1 MEATKEKSRRLSSD
15 ILVGPSLPP
24 FVEGQL
30 RCFLHV
36 SVGEVKWMSRIKPP
50 SQVHISF
57 KWWGQQSNNIL
68 LEPKSTGS
76 YKTPKAK
83 CAVKYPIRSG
93 PKQFS
98 AYLKD
103 MGSLNLDVLA
113 NKQMIG
119 QAQINNIGLLCNS
132 RPLQGFYPVI
142 SVIDDSLQ
150 KEIASIFVSLA
161 FHSVA
166 SSFNMTSST
175 IPTTDMSSPQPKT
188 SRESSKQA
196 KHYKK
201 EKGDAISTGKIVS
214 KKKQKEVKI
223 SSAPPEKI
231 EYSDQ
236 SIDDNFPSF
245 VVGPGKISSTSDQI
259 NTGPPRGS
267 SQRDLGHYQPSPGH
281 NADRKIHL
289 DKKSPVS
296 KDLDGP
302 GLLHDLIE
310 RGKTLRNKMLL
321 SSLDS
326 PDQVHHDG
334 KATSSHVEGN
344 LIKEILHQIDDDVIL
359 NSEDHSKEEYS
370 MDKKLVEM
378 VTGEDELNI
387 ERLMKKLEHDSEGS
401 LNEEFSDSEDPIRE
415 ASLLTD
421 LFYNAKLNSSE
432 ESSVVLS
439 DDSDDGKSKPRRES
453 FSLEDQGNKRPK
465 KSKKQKRLHKSKS
478 EKKGKPVD
486 DLPGSGNSM
495 NDEDNN
501 SMTYINPISNASQD
515 ESTQLPEDNKDEPD
529 NIFAKK
535 IERLIPEGMDLDTIT
550 ILARARFARV
560 IVHKLDVKSN
570 DIEPNNCTF
579 FIEYEFPFHSR
590 ESTANYP
597 AYNEVIRCASNKV
610 VEKSVVFNHRSVF
623 PVHFDGPTLTKWW
636 DKRITFKVFSRG
648 RSSASHVLIG
658 KQSVAL
664 RRILLS
670 DDFIYQA
677 NIDVVGESNAQ
688 KERDNAKLMDDVFGQ
703 LELSIELGSD
713 KEDLKHKNREII
725 ETISTQAVKHQ
736 GIVVSKKPG
745 RETEQSKTPLIRNA
759 NLKVNQNGTTQR
771 QLYPSEAVEKPL
783 PCENIAL
790 HSLLLIPEGRV
801 CTDGFES
808 GLAKPVNAYLVCRM
822 FWDASVAKSKVCWS
836 TVDPEFQFV
845 QTIPLM
851 LNSQLLDRAKDN
863 FMVVEIWNKSLTA
876 DDDMVIGIVKL
887 SLHPFYLSFKDRG
900 IVKTLL
906 KSQYPVVAA
915 DGFIQIKNLFSGADS
930 GRLQVLLAMGTREQ
944 IANLLKMKKGSYSK
958 SIDAQGILQPFGD
971 HGAEAGSE
979 IKSAVRS
986 EVERHSEEQRN
997 SVDHIFVVSV
1007 ENAKNLGHSKEVG
1020 NADCFVQY
1028 QFPEHKHTNK
1038 VSSPA
1043 WHKTQTTLLVEN
1055 PLFGYS
1061 KKHNITIPADM
1072 PVQSFMLRSFEHH
1085 TSLKS
1090 MGIPLEVWQRSY
1102 YPNIRDCLLY
1112 KTSIPMAKIYAM
1124 ITMRQEKDVSIQSFK
1139 LPLTPVNIPDNGDI
1153 SHSKATLN
1161 VGISYQ
1167 QSSTQKV
1174 GLMDSKGPCVCISVS
1189 ILRACGLKAVLFP
1202 PKSRESRMRSLP
1214 TSGLN
1219 TFVKIWLSFLGVE
1232 SCRVSPVIVRSFAPT
1247 FSFHIDF
1254 PVNVIEDFLD
1264 DADYDEDS
1272 TLAYHL
1278 ENGFVEV
1285 EMFHKPLKSG
1295 FMSEKNGTSED
1306 GASELLIGCCRVPL
1320 LALLCHNTGIKGW
1333 HPINVPRAYRQSRY
1347 QSKGKT
1353 DADEFQKMI
1362 GGLELAVKFGKE
1374 TDRELVINT
1383 ARGAGWSPLESIE
1396 THEESFQDFDQR
1408 GTVSLKAVWSVEKL
1422 WVPVEVIEKVHIAD
1436 RENLRIYCRYKFYDK
1451 AAFTSKLVTLDETS
1465 SPDMLSADLN
1475 HLKSYLISASSALSW
1490 YLREEF
1496 IECQIWLKALSKKDN
1511 IVTNKSR
1518 DRLLGSAYI
1527 DASGIAKSSTLKGS
1541 VSGLY
1546 PMYKSGADLLGG
1558 SCVRI
1563 SLRITEDGEENI
1575 EETVTSNDSIA
1586 TNYPKDEESDISSIV
1601 EDVQGDKQQKRMRK
1615 RNATP
1620 AQEDER
1626 IREDITGVD
1635 CQIVIEEAL
1644 HLPFETN
1651 LQGSRCPPSTFMA
1664 YQLTPFHRSV
1674 CTSIVFHSTKPC
1686 WNFKKVERLDLAKIP
1701 NQVLVFKLFKK
1712 TPSNDQKPDTSKDPV
1727 IGTTTVDISLLFTGF
1742 RQIHGWYNIVD
1753 FSGQNVGQVKVGVIP
1768 GKPVATSPSARYFCR
1783 EVLADKIHGDLFW
1796 GSNPVRALDFEDI
1809 DQGQKDEWLGKKS
1822 TSKVI
1827 PSAEVQR
1834 QETNEQNPVEPSSS
1848 TSTLFHRLRDQMSD
1862 LDDLTKEL
1870 RNRLKSYDQ
1879 QDVKVRSEVRIP
1891 DEDIHR
1897 FLLDNLT
1904 VENNDGNDSGN
1915 KSNVVGN
1922 KNEPFRTADIDKVT
1936 IGQNMDIGDLSA
1948 DYSNHPND
1956 DPQKLSDLENNDA
1969 MLPEHKYLEDDVMNI
1984 HETLSAPEPGEN
1996 ANPITDHRLYD
2007 SFDDVLKD
2015 WQSYR
2020 QGTHAHDFLNS
2031 DGAIS
2036 EDSFQTK
2043 QKPPSTDSPKEL
2055 IVSNISD
2062 ISFLSEINKF
2072 NDNQCKTKAERKN
2085 GESARLD
2092 LGNSSHIGSVENLNP
2107 EDGNS
2112 SFASEKDVEASYSEV
2127 DVLGKILNDR
2137 EGDFTALFQ
2146 GEPVSFSPDEK
2157 LVDNSI
2163 SERDII
2169 NSDREGNDRNCDLS
2183 DKNLLASSPEQNFDQ
2198 QSHSNNENR
2207 ELPTKSPELPNF
2219 FMPSDMLVKSM
2230 QKYRLTKVHGSGL
2243 EDDAQAENKDEHHG
2257 FGTKEIEQEYKRR
2270 RQLYTTKETRP
2281 SLDKPPPLQTSE
2293 MNRIA
2298 SIFTSK
2304 FT

>member
-1 MEATKEKSRRLSSD
+1 MSVNAKEKSRRLSSD

-98 AYLKD
+98 AYLK
-103 MGSLNLDVLA
+103 G
-113 NKQMIG
+113 
-119 QAQINNIGLLCNS
+119 
-132 RPLQGFYPVI
+132 
-142 SVIDDSLQ
+142 
-150 KEIASIFVSLA
+150 
-161 FHSVA
+161 
-166 SSFNMTSST
+166 SFNMTSST

-1038 VSSPA
+1038 GDLSP
-1043 WHKTQTTLLVEN
+1043 
-1055 PLFGYS
+1055 FY
-1061 KKHNITIPADM
+1061 
-1072 PVQSFMLRSFEHH
+1072 
-1085 TSLKS
+1085 
-1090 MGIPLEVWQRSY
+1090 
-1102 YPNIRDCLLY
+1102 LY
-1112 KTSIPMAKIYAM
+1112 GKDITSIPMAKIYAM

-1701 NQVLVFKLFKK
+1701 NQV
-1712 TPSNDQKPDTSKDPV
+1712 
-1727 IGTTTVDISLLFTGF
+1727 
-1742 RQIHGWYNIVD
+1742 
-1753 FSGQNVGQVKVGVIP
+1753 GVIP